1 MKRDP
6 EVYLHDILD
15 SVMQCQTYVKAVN
28 KRAFMEDLQKQDAV
42 VRRLEIIGEAAT
54 RVPVSV
60 RTKISGVEWRKIVA
74 LRNVLIHEYSGVD
87 MTQVWIVA
95 KKLLEPLRKE
105 IEKYLK
111 SVSK

>member
-6 EVYLHDILD
+6 EVYLRDILD
-15 SVMQCQTYVKAVN
+15 SVLQCQTYVKGVN
-28 KRAFMEDLQKQDAV
+28 KRVFMNDLQKQDAV

-54 RVPVSV
+54 RVPAFV
-60 RTKISGVEWRKIVA
+60 RTKMPDVEWRKIVA

-87 MTQVWIVA
+87 MVQVWIVA

-105 IEKYLK
+105 IAKYLK
-111 SVSK
+111 G